1 MTLATLLFTLLL
13 RIHVTAG
20 LVGLAAFWV
29 PVFARKGGRTHMRA
43 GRVYVWS
50 AYVVTL
56 SAVVLAGGR
65 FVAHLR
71 EGIAVADRPDLYGFP
86 LFLGYLGVTTFAAV
100 RQAMRAVGTRRAPET
115 LGTPFH
121 EVLAWASIAGSVAV
135 IAFALGLWS
144 SVSPILLGLSPIGLL
159 TGSRMLRLMRNPG
172 LERMGWFYSHM
183 GSMLTGGIA
192 FHTAFAVV
200 GAPRLFEYDI
210 AGPFALVPWLLPTVI
225 GAPAIAIWTRRYRSK
240 FNSAGRR
247 AVRGAR

>member
-1 MTLATLLFTLLL
+1 MTPLLDALL
-13 RIHVTAG
+13 RVHVAAG
-20 LVGLAAFWV
+20 FLGLAAFWI
-29 PVFARKGGRTHMRA
+29 PVFVRKGGRTHVRA

-56 SAVVLAGGR
+56 SAVILAVGR
-65 FVAHLR
+65 VGLHLGDGIGVA
-71 EGIAVADRPDLYGFP
+71 ERPDLYGFP

-100 RQAMRAVGTRRAPET
+100 RQAMRAVGTRRAPGT
-115 LGTPFH
+115 LRTTFH
-121 EVLAWASIAGSVAV
+121 EVLAWASIAGSVTV

-144 SVSPILLGLSPIGLL
+144 NVSPILLGLSPIGLL

-172 LERMGWFYSHM
+172 LEHMGWFYSHI

-210 AGPFALVPWLLPTVI
+210 AGPFALIPWLLPPVI
-225 GAPAIAIWTRRYRSK
+225 GAPAIAISTRYYRRK
-240 FNSAGRR
+240 FNPVARR
-247 AVRGAR
+247 AAPG